1 MTPLNPHVF
10 RLLWTITLIVSSTTV
25 SFALSACGSSQS
37 QTHTPVVSIEA
48 QYQPIVDSFTVE
60 AATEGAPVTITDLI
74 IQTVQDLPTTEEMGV
89 CLQGAGTTPTI
100 QINQSMWDSLDAD
113 GQQELLFHELG
124 HCVLNR
130 VHEEILNNGVPVSV
144 MSPIFLGSS
153 LYDANKDQ
161 YMHELFTSQN
171 ISATLNM
178 IIPQNALLPD
188 FSTEDGN
195 YTN

>member
-1 MTPLNPHVF
+1 MTLLGPHTF
-10 RLLWTITLIVSSTTV
+10 RLLWSIALVISSATV

-48 QYQPIVDSFTVE
+48 QYQPIVDTFTAE
-60 AATEGAPVTITDLI
+60 AATAGAPVTITDLI

-89 CLQGAGTTPTI
+89 CIQGAGTTPTI
-100 QINQSMWDSLDAD
+100 QISQSMWDSLDAD

-130 VHEEILNNGVPVSV
+130 VHEESLNNGVPVSV

-153 LYDANKDQ
+153 LYDAKDQ

-178 IIPQNALLPD
+178 TIPQNALLPD